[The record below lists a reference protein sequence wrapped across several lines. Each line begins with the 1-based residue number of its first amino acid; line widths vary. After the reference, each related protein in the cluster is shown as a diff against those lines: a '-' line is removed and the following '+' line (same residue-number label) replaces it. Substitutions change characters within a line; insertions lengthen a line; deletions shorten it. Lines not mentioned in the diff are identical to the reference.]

1 MTKENIMT
9 HHPIAG
15 SALLLGL
22 VASSTFLLVTADVLA
37 DFPFFAY

>member
-1 MTKENIMT
+1 MTKENIMS

-37 DFPFFAY
+37 HFPFFAY